1 MPGSWPQQDHPLLA
15 NENYEITSPISF
27 KYNCIAW
34 AVDDDKNNWWP
45 SKRPVGYWP
54 LEARRTLTLEAFIQA
69 YQTRGYKV
77 CGDGKLEPGIEKV
90 AIYGTVNHNDGSISP
105 THAAF
110 QLETGEWTSKMG
122 PLEDIKHKTVN
133 DVNGPL
139 YGEPRQYMCRPRQK
153 RQCQP

>member
-1 MPGSWPQQDHPLLA
+1 MPGSWPQQDHPHLA
-15 NENYEITSPISF
+15 DSNCEITSKVSP

-34 AVDDDKNNWWP
+34 AADDDKNNWWP

-54 LEARRTLTLEAFIQA
+54 LTARRTRTLVAFIQA
-69 YQTRGYKV
+69 YRTRGYEV
-77 CGDGKLEPGIEKV
+77 CADGTLEPGIEKI
-90 AIYGTVNHNDGSISP
+90 AIYGTVNQDDGSIIP
-105 THAAF
+105 THAAL

-122 PLEDIKHKTVN
+122 PLEDIRHKTVN

-139 YGEPRQYMCRPRQK
+139 YGEPRRYMSRPRQV